1 MEPTFIDK
9 YVAPYWKA
17 IVAFVAPAAVVFTS
31 AVTDASAGGEV
42 ITQGE
47 VVTALC
53 AMFIT
58 AAAVWGVP
66 NKQPYEV

>member
-1 MEPTFIDK
+1 MEPTFVEK

-31 AVTDASAGGEV
+31 AVTSSSAGGEV

-47 VVTALC
+47 VVTAVC

-58 AAAVWGVP
+58 AATVWAVP
-66 NKQPYEV
+66 NEEPYEV